1 VQRASFQSELL
12 GAQRAEARWVP
23 SAPALIALLCVPVA
37 ENKAALSVIF
47 DEEHKARE

>member
-1 VQRASFQSELL
+1 ML
-12 GAQRAEARWVP
+12 GARLARARWGT

-37 ENKAALSVIF
+37 ENEAAPSVIF